1 LNPSIFGEKKEFSV
15 NKIRDPAQVESNGA
29 ALFRPDGWNRLIRI
43 GAVVPHADVGPESEL
58 QAMVNNKITIHGS
71 RLYFSAMRGGGEMDE
86 KIPHD
91 PVTMFTQPPYLD
103 DAVESLAASPLDALC
118 LAFTSSAYK
127 HGPDGERALIE
138 RLRPRA
144 RDIPMVSTC
153 LSAERALTKLG
164 SKGLAIINPPW
175 FDADLD
181 ALGASYFEQAGFRVV
196 HHAPCGLQSGQKYIT
211 PQSLYDW
218 IVKIVTE
225 SNADTVFVAGNGQ
238 RSVGIIDAV
247 ETILGVSMITSNQ
260 VILWDAL
267 RSINANVDI
276 KGYGKLFN

>member
-1 LNPSIFGEKKEFSV
+1 V
-15 NKIRDPAQVESNGA
+15 NKILDPAQAEGNA
-29 ALFRPDGWNRLIRI
+29 ATLFRPDGWNRLIRI

-58 QAMVNNKITIHGS
+58 QAMATDEITIHGS
-71 RLYFSAMRGGGEMDE
+71 RLYFSAMRAGGEMDE
-86 KIPHD
+86 KIPHN
-91 PVTMFTQPPYLD
+91 PVTMFTLPPCVD
-103 DAVESLAASPLDALC
+103 EAVESLAASPLDALC

-144 RDIPMVSTC
+144 RNIPLVSTC
-153 LSAERALTKLG
+153 LSAERALTQLNAKR
-164 SKGLAIINPPW
+164 LAIINPPW

-181 ALGASYFEQAGFRVV
+181 GLGANYFEQAGFRVV

-218 IVKIVTE
+218 IVKVVAE
-225 SNADTVFVAGNGQ
+225 SDADAVFVAGNGQ

-247 ETILGVSMITSNQ
+247 EKTLGVSMITSNQ

-267 RSINANVDI
+267 RSIGASVHI
-276 KGYGKLFN
+276 EGYGKLFS

>member
-1 LNPSIFGEKKEFSV
+1 MNEILNS
-15 NKIRDPAQVESNGA
+15 AQAKGNA
-29 ALFRPDGWNRLIRI
+29 ATLFRPDGWNRLIRI

-58 QAMVNNKITIHGS
+58 QAMVTNEVTIHGS
-71 RLYFSAMRGGGEMDE
+71 RLYFSAMRAGGEMDE

-91 PVTMFTQPPYLD
+91 PVTMFTLPPYVD
-103 DAVESLAASPLDALC
+103 EAVESLAASPLDALC

-144 RDIPMVSTC
+144 RNIPLVSTC
-153 LSAERALTKLG
+153 LSAERALTQLNAKR
-164 SKGLAIINPPW
+164 LAIINPPW

-181 ALGASYFEQAGFRVV
+181 ELGANYFEQAGFRVV

-218 IVKIVTE
+218 IVKVVAE
-225 SNADTVFVAGNGQ
+225 SDADAVFVAGNGQ

-247 ETILGVSMITSNQ
+247 EKTLGISMITSNQ

-267 RSINANVDI
+267 RSIDADVRI
-276 KGYGKLFN
+276 EGYGKLFS

>member
-1 LNPSIFGEKKEFSV
+1 MNTMQTPVQIEK
-15 NKIRDPAQVESNGA
+15 NAA

-58 QAMVNNKITIHGS
+58 QAMVTDEITIHGS
-71 RLYFSAMRGGGEMDE
+71 RLYFSAMRAGGEMDE

-91 PVTMFTQPPYLD
+91 PVAMFALPPYVD
-103 DAVESLAASPLDALC
+103 EAVESLAASPLDALC

-138 RLRPRA
+138 RLRPRS
-144 RDIPMVSTC
+144 RDIPIVSTC
-153 LSAERALTKLG
+153 LSAERALVQLNTKR
-164 SKGLAIINPPW
+164 LAIINPPW

-181 ALGASYFEQAGFRVV
+181 GLGADYFEQAGFRVV

-211 PQSLYDW
+211 PQSLYNW
-218 IVKIVTE
+218 IEKVVAK

-247 ETILGVSMITSNQ
+247 EKTLGISMITSNQ

-267 RSINANVDI
+267 RSINASVEI
-276 KGYGKLFN
+276 KGYGKLFR